1 MILNRLPIFLILA
14 LAFTLRVLGVNFGLP
29 DLYHADEPIVVNHAL
44 AFGSGDFNPHF
55 FKIPPLVSYLLFSI
69 YGLFFL
75 LGKTAGLFGSVQDFE
90 LLFYANPTAFYL
102 LARLIFGVLLGT
114 LSVYVFYRFLLKT
127 DSLERA
133 LVGALLLSVCLL
145 HVRQSHYVY
154 ADIPLVLVMI
164 LAYFPLMK
172 TAHGEARL
180 RDHVVMGFYLG
191 LATAIKYN
199 GGVLIIPYFFALGW
213 PSKKKLFYSC
223 FLTLGAAFITFVLL
237 NPYAF
242 LDFKFFVQ
250 EIYHESEAHRGGVP
264 WFYHAT
270 YSLANAMGWPLFLV
284 SLFGLGKALFHKD
297 KARQT
302 FAFFAISYYVVL
314 CRWGQPYPRYVL
326 PLLPVLFLF
335 ASDVLVNFF
344 GAAIGKKRFW
354 IFLVTLLLA
363 LPTFL
368 HAVLFDRVMLAPD
381 NRTLA
386 KTWIE
391 ENIATGS
398 KIALEQDFY
407 MPRLRFS
414 PAQLEEK
421 KFKLGAESFHA
432 QAKMRKLNF
441 LLSEALKRPSYEL
454 YELSHDVQVKEN
466 FILAMPKL
474 PYELQALRAARIDYV
489 ITVRVWET
497 DLHQEFYEILEKQA
511 KLVAE
516 FNPYRGAKRLWPY
529 THPLTGGPFL
539 FRDLWER
546 ARNGQ
551 PLKIYKI

>member
-1 MILNRLPIFLILA
+1 MVLNRLPIFLILA

-55 FKIPPLVSYLLFSI
+55 FKIPPLVSYLLFPI

-75 LGKTAGLFGSVQDFE
+75 LGKTAGLFGSVKDFE
-90 LLFYANPTAFYL
+90 LLFYTNPTVFYL

-114 LSVYVFYRFLLKT
+114 LSVYIFYRFLLKT

-133 LVGALLLSVCLL
+133 LVGAFLLSVCLL

-172 TAHGEARL
+172 TARAEARFK
-180 RDHVVMGFYLG
+180 DHLAMGFYIG
-191 LATAIKYN
+191 LAAAVKYN
-199 GGVLIIPYFFALGW
+199 GGVLVIPYFFALGW
-213 PSKKKLFYSC
+213 PFKKKIFYGC
-223 FLTLGAAFITFVLL
+223 FLTLGVSFITFALL

-250 EIYHESEAHRGGVP
+250 EIYNESEAHRGGVP
-264 WFYHAT
+264 GFYHAT

-284 SLFGLGKALFHKD
+284 SLFGLGKALFNKD

-344 GAAIGKKRFW
+344 GATIGKKRLG
-354 IFLVTLLLA
+354 IFLVTVILA

-386 KTWIE
+386 KAWIE
-391 ENIATGS
+391 ENVVTGS

-414 PAQLEEK
+414 PTQLEEK

-432 QAKMRKLNF
+432 QAKMRKLDF
-441 LLSEALKRPSYEL
+441 LQADARKRPSYEL
-454 YELSHDVQVKEN
+454 YELSHDVRVKED
-466 FILAMPKL
+466 FVLTPPKL
-474 PYELQALRAARIDYV
+474 SYDLESLRAAGIEYV
-489 ITVRVWET
+489 IVVRLWEI
-497 DLHQEFYEILEKQA
+497 DLHQGFYDALQQKAE
-511 KLVAE
+511 LVAE

-546 ARNGQ
+546 ERNGQ